1 MTEVAVQAGGHRH
14 LSGVVS
20 LPDPGSTTPLGI
32 ILMNAGVIHRVGPH
46 RFNVKLARR
55 LAGLGYPVLRLDLSG
70 LGDSL
75 APPNGLPYE
84 AQSVADLQSGME
96 SLAAVSGATSFVLA
110 GICSGARN
118 AWATALVDERVRGV
132 WMVDG
137 FYLQTRKTPWHYWV
151 RKAAHEGLWPLARR
165 LVLRLP
171 QQFANRGK
179 AADDASRIRR
189 KTPDAE
195 ERFLGEL
202 SRLVR
207 RGVRPCFVYS
217 GSRLRQYSY
226 ESQLNDRLRGRVP
239 AGAVT
244 VHFMPE
250 VDHTLTTLDGQAVV
264 ARQVEEFCKSIT
276 AGAMTGAPP
285 P

>member
-1 MTEVAVQAGGHRH
+1 MTEVAVQTGSHKH

-20 LPDPGSTTPLGI
+20 LPDPGSMAPLGLV
-32 ILMNAGVIHRVGPH
+32 LMNAGVIHRVGPH

-55 LAGLGYPVLRLDLSG
+55 LARLGYPVLRLDLSG

-75 APPNGLPYE
+75 ASPNGLPYE

-96 SLAAVSGATSFVLA
+96 LLAAVSGAKSFVLA

-118 AWATALVDERVRGV
+118 AWAAAMVDERVRGV
-132 WMVDG
+132 WMMDG
-137 FYLQTRKTPWHYWV
+137 FYLETRKTFWHYWA
-151 RKAAHEGLWPLARR
+151 RRAAHEGLWPLARR
-165 LVLRLP
+165 LAHRLL
-171 QQFANRGK
+171 AHRGN
-179 AADDASRIRR
+179 APADDARSVGR
-189 KTPDAE
+189 KTPEAE
-195 ERFLGEL
+195 ERFFAEL
-202 SRLVR
+202 SRLIG

-217 GSRLRQYSY
+217 GSRLRHFSY
-226 ESQLNDRLRGRVP
+226 ESQLDDRLRGKVP

-264 ARQVEEFCKSIT
+264 ARQIEAFCKSIENSS
-276 AGAMTGAPP
+276 M
-285 P
+285 